1 MLQIDIILLQQSNN
15 RTNNFKRYIKKSHD
29 LTQPP
34 FPIPEKETGKKS
46 EAAKT
51 FIFFKWWAI
60 TIESQIK
67 KKNLAE
73 IQRNTKNKTK
83 KLKNLECTTSFFKIQ
98 DIVPIFNFYLHTHLV
113 MSFPSYDI
121 HKDFTYVTLLK
132 SPNLNPHAVTR
143 SE

>member
-1 MLQIDIILLQQSNN
+1 MLQIDIILLQQCNN

-83 KLKNLECTTSFFKIQ
+83 KLKNLRVYYQFFQNSGYCTYI
-98 DIVPIFNFYLHTHLV
+98 
-113 MSFPSYDI
+113 
-121 HKDFTYVTLLK
+121 
-132 SPNLNPHAVTR
+132 
-143 SE
+143 